1 MTQVDQRQEDYP
13 VVEQPIQLDD
23 PLLIAIR
30 DYWNDHIHDLE
41 VATQP
46 VGSSGFF
53 DELDEYRFDKLRYLP
68 KLVDFS
74 GFKGKKLLEI
84 GCGVGIDLVR
94 FAKGGTEVTGIDL
107 ANVSIELAQEN
118 FEQRGLTAD
127 LQVMNG
133 EELEFDTDSFDIVY
147 AHGVLQYTA
156 NAPKMV
162 EQIRRVLR
170 PDGEAIIMVYNRI
183 SWLNA
188 MSKVVNVGLEHE
200 DAPVLRKYSIGEYE
214 QLLTSF
220 SQLIVVPERFP
231 VETRLHEGLMG
242 TLYNTVF
249 VNLFNMLPI
258 SLIRPLGWHLMAF
271 ANK

>member
-1 MTQVDQRQEDYP
+1 MTQVYNQEANYP
-13 VVEQPIQLDD
+13 KVEQQIHLDD
-23 PLLIAIR
+23 SLLIAIR

-46 VGSSGFF
+46 VGSIDFF

-68 KLVDFS
+68 HLVDFS
-74 GFKGKKLLEI
+74 GYKGKKLLEI

-118 FEQRGLTAD
+118 FEQRGLPVN

-133 EELEFDTDSFDIVY
+133 EELQFETDSFDIVY

-162 EQIRRVLR
+162 DEIQRVLR

-188 MSKVVNVGLEHE
+188 MSMVVNVGLEHE
-200 DAPVLRKYSIGEYE
+200 DAPVLKKYSIGEFK
-214 QLLTSF
+214 QLLKSF
-220 SQLIVVPERFP
+220 STYSIIPERFP
-231 VETRLHEGLMG
+231 VETRLHQGLKG
-242 TLYNTVF
+242 TLYNKVF
-249 VNLFNMLPI
+249 VRLFNLLPK
-258 SLIRPLGWHLMAF
+258 SLVRPLGWHLMAF
-271 ANK
+271 AKK